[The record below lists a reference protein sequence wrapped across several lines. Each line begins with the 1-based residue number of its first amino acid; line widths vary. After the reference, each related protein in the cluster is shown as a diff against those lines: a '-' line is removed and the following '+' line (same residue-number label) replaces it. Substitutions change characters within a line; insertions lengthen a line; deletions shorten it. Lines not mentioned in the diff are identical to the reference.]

1 VARDLRGR
9 TAVYARELLT
19 TPKVPAV
26 GGVSPS
32 QVAARPAAFM
42 NRHIVTRGEVTAVV
56 GQSGF
61 VLEDDLLV
69 LSPRRTRPP
78 LDRGDEVT
86 AVGRVRKI
94 DPDQVPRREPAEI
107 DEELF
112 GEVIRRPVVNAR
124 SVTVVGPPGSP
135 GGTP

>member
-1 VARDLRGR
+1 
-9 TAVYARELLT
+9 
-19 TPKVPAV
+19 
-26 GGVSPS
+26 
-32 QVAARPAAFM
+32 M
-42 NRHIVTRGEVTAVV
+42 
-56 GQSGF
+56 
-61 VLEDDLLV
+61 
-69 LSPRRTRPP
+69 
-78 LDRGDEVT
+78 T